1 LVQLSGERYNF
12 MMLISPLFLIIAL
25 ILMLGVKRGEAQVL

>member
-1 LVQLSGERYNF
+1 